1 VLLHAGQSHLK
12 FIRETRDRRV
22 GAPELIDDP
31 ASRRVGQRGERQI
44 ERGTQ
49 TLNHMV
55 HCLRDFSMDARGN
68 GKPLFVDRRFDAGRL
83 LR

>member
-1 VLLHAGQSHLK
+1 
-12 FIRETRDRRV
+12 
-22 GAPELIDDP
+22 
-31 ASRRVGQRGERQI
+31 
-44 ERGTQ
+44 
-49 TLNHMV
+49 MV